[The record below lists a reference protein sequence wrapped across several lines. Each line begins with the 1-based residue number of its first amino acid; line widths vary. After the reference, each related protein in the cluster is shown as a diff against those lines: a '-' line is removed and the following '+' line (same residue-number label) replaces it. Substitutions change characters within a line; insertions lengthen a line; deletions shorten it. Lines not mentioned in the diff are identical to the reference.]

1 MIKTG
6 ILGTVVGTGELVY
19 LAPYSRDV
27 YYNDRSGIGRPTGPL
42 RGPKWFERMK
52 AARKALR
59 LTQEYVARQMG
70 MSRTTIVAI
79 EAGKR
84 EVTATELSKFAD
96 LYGVPMEKLI
106 HGEEAPAGRAAMFA
120 RTFAELSKADQAEIM
135 NLMRFKKRYRESL
148 NA

>member
-1 MIKTG
+1 M
-6 ILGTVVGTGELVY
+6 
-19 LAPYSRDV
+19 
-27 YYNDRSGIGRPTGPL
+27 
-42 RGPKWFERMK
+42 FERMK

-96 LYGVPMEKLI
+96 LYGVPMEKLM
-106 HGEEAPAGRAAMFA
+106 HGEAAPADRAAMFA
-120 RTFAELSKADQAEIM
+120 RTFAELSEADQAEIM

>member
-1 MIKTG
+1 MSQ
-6 ILGTVVGTGELVY
+6 ILTFYIDIADNL
-19 LAPYSRDV
+19 PYTEVRRLS
-27 YYNDRSGIGRPTGPL
+27 IM
-42 RGPKWFERMK
+42 FERMK

-120 RTFAELSKADQAEIM
+120 RTFAELSEADQAEIM

>member
-1 MIKTG
+1 M
-6 ILGTVVGTGELVY
+6 
-19 LAPYSRDV
+19 
-27 YYNDRSGIGRPTGPL
+27 
-42 RGPKWFERMK
+42 FERMK

-106 HGEEAPAGRAAMFA
+106 HGEAAPAGRAAMFA
-120 RTFAELSKADQAEIM
+120 RTFAELSEADQAEIM